1 MTISIYSSTP
11 AIKSNKGNYSWWW
24 WWWSSILLPQ
34 CTWNRTPSII
44 NVLYYSET
52 STCRRKQNISIYKQV
67 LTNRFIFL
75 NGQPGNKWNCKF
87 DNRVMVFKA
96 TFNNISVI
104 SWQSVLLV
112 EETGVPGENHRPVES
127 HWQTLSHNVVSNTP
141 RMIKWLVS
149 TCLYILIFHFLLQVD
164 VSWYNRGGRDRMVV
178 GFTTTC
184 EFSACHL

>member
-1 MTISIYSSTP
+1 VV
-11 AIKSNKGNYSWWW
+11 
-24 WWWSSILLPQ
+24 LLYIDIVINFSLVNVFYD
-34 CTWNRTPSII
+34 NRTPSII

-141 RMIKWLVS
+141 RHERGFELTTLLV
-149 TCLYILIFHFLLQVD
+149 F
-164 VSWYNRGGRDRMVV
+164 RGDR
-178 GFTTTC
+178 
-184 EFSACHL
+184 HWIHR

>member
-1 MTISIYSSTP
+1 M
-11 AIKSNKGNYSWWW
+11 AGV
-24 WWWSSILLPQ
+24 LLYIDIVINFSLVNVFYD
-34 CTWNRTPSII
+34 NRTPSII

-104 SWQSVLLV
+104 SWWSVLLV
-112 EETGVPGENHRPVES
+112 EETRVPGGNHWPS
-127 HWQTLSHNVVSNTP
+127 HWQTLSQNVVSSTP
-141 RMIKWLVS
+141 CLSVVRTHNVSGNRHWL
-149 TCLYILIFHFLLQVD
+149 H
-164 VSWYNRGGRDRMVV
+164 R
-178 GFTTTC
+178 
-184 EFSACHL
+184 